1 MNNWLVLFTV
11 TAAVAWT
18 CHGQKPICPDNCIS
32 GSRSSESATEVCSTP
47 PFGLCTVIPCTLP
60 NGNAGH
66 SCSIPP
72 GCVVVPESVVNGL
85 EFFVNYSFPNGDL
98 DTGTRFL
105 DQAVGPGCGS
115 PSDLLAFSGDS
126 FFSGN
131 QFETAT
137 AQIGLARQQGLW
149 EDSTTI
155 EMNADWFFT
164 AFNPVTIMAEF
175 RDSSTQTPVEGA
187 IVTFVVDVSNDN
199 NSCTN
204 LLATAEVKIVGSQAL
219 LCINQAA

>member
-1 MNNWLVLFTV
+1 MVRNDFARTTASQVQGLRKCHRSLFN
-11 TAAVAWT
+11 TAV
-18 CHGQKPICPDNCIS
+18 
-32 GSRSSESATEVCSTP
+32 R
-47 PFGLCTVIPCTLP
+47 LCTVIPCTLP

-105 DQAVGPGCGS
+105 DQAVVPDVGPHQIYWR
-115 PSDLLAFSGDS
+115 FSGDS

-131 QFETAT
+131 QFEDCD
-137 AQIGLARQQGLW
+137 GPNRARPAAGAV

-187 IVTFVVDVSNDN
+187 IVTFVVRR
-199 NSCTN
+199 
-204 LLATAEVKIVGSQAL
+204 LE
-219 LCINQAA
+219 